1 MSKIIFI
8 FLTALFSV
16 FYYSPLYAKSPVW
29 KVTKGDK
36 LLFIG
41 GTIHLLSKDDYPL
54 PSSFNLAFNASEDII
69 FETDIESAQS
79 LTTQAKFLQV
89 LMYQDGRTI
98 EDDLKPE
105 TYDALVTFLEAR
117 NLPVS
122 MFTRFT
128 PAGINMTLVVLEL
141 QGLGITG
148 ESGVEAHFNSQSKA
162 QEKDVMW
169 LETIDEQ
176 VSFIGRINDLDAD
189 LVTNSTL
196 RDIKKLK
203 DEWPKLLSAWRE
215 GDMDRLE
222 SLAINEMINESP
234 ELYQFMLAD
243 RNKNWVPEI
252 KQMLDSPEVEFVLV
266 GALHLAGKDSVLTM
280 LANEGFKIEQ
290 LD

>member
-1 MSKIIFI
+1 M
-8 FLTALFSV
+8 
-16 FYYSPLYAKSPVW
+16 
-29 KVTKGDK
+29 
-36 LLFIG
+36 FIG

-89 LMYQDGRTI
+89 LMYQDGKTI

-105 TYDALVTFLEAR
+105 TYDALVAFLEDR

-148 ESGVEAHFNSQSKA
+148 ESGVEAYFNSQSKA

-234 ELYQFMLAD
+234 ELYQFLLAD

-252 KQMLDSPEVEFVLV
+252 KRMLDSPEVEFVLV